1 MRAFVTGINGQ
12 DGSYLSEHL
21 LSLGYEVAGLV
32 RRSSVAEN
40 QTFRINHILPDIK
53 TYYGDVQDPISLNH
67 AFRDFNP
74 DLIFNLAAQSHVRL
88 SFDMPQFTAQ
98 VNAIGALNVF
108 NAVREVCP
116 DARVYQASSSEMFGD
131 SVDPDQFQRESTPM
145 HPVSPYGCSK
155 LFAYSAARNYRK
167 AYDMFISNG
176 ILFNHESPRRG
187 SNFVTAKVVQGALAI
202 SRGAEQFLYM
212 GNLDSF
218 RDWGHSSDYTM
229 AMVKLLNH
237 NSPDDIVISTGT
249 AHSVRDLCVYVFSK
263 LGLNYQDHVR
273 TDPKYLRPQELP
285 YLRGDSSYGRNLLDW
300 QPAFSFESLLDDM
313 LSHYS

>member
-74 DLIFNLAAQSHVRL
+74 DLIFNLAVQSHVRL

-145 HPVSPYGCSK
+145 HPSV
-155 LFAYSAARNYRK
+155 L
-167 AYDMFISNG
+167 
-176 ILFNHESPRRG
+176 
-187 SNFVTAKVVQGALAI
+187 TVV
-202 SRGAEQFLYM
+202 
-212 GNLDSF
+212 
-218 RDWGHSSDYTM
+218 
-229 AMVKLLNH
+229 
-237 NSPDDIVISTGT
+237 
-249 AHSVRDLCVYVFSK
+249 
-263 LGLNYQDHVR
+263 LNY
-273 TDPKYLRPQELP
+273 LLIARPAIIAKLMTCSFP
-285 YLRGDSSYGRNLLDW
+285 MAFSLTMNLLGEDLIL
-300 QPAFSFESLLDDM
+300 SLPRSYRVL
-313 LSHYS
+313 

>member
-1 MRAFVTGINGQ
+1 
-12 DGSYLSEHL
+12 
-21 LSLGYEVAGLV
+21 
-32 RRSSVAEN
+32 
-40 QTFRINHILPDIK
+40 
-53 TYYGDVQDPISLNH
+53 
-67 AFRDFNP
+67 
-74 DLIFNLAAQSHVRL
+74 
-88 SFDMPQFTAQ
+88 
-98 VNAIGALNVF
+98 
-108 NAVREVCP
+108 
-116 DARVYQASSSEMFGD
+116 
-131 SVDPDQFQRESTPM
+131 
-145 HPVSPYGCSK
+145 
-155 LFAYSAARNYRK
+155 
-167 AYDMFISNG
+167 
-176 ILFNHESPRRG
+176 
-187 SNFVTAKVVQGALAI
+187 
-202 SRGAEQFLYM
+202 M

>member
-1 MRAFVTGINGQ
+1 MSFVTGINGQ

-40 QTFRINHILPDIK
+40 QTFRINHILTDIK

-67 AFRDFNP
+67 AFRDFTP

-131 SVDPDQFQRESTPM
+131 SVDLIVSKGINPNASR
-145 HPVSPYGCSK
+145 SPYGCSNY
-155 LFAYSAARNYRK
+155 LLMARNYRLPTCSFPM
-167 AYDMFISNG
+167 AF
-176 ILFNHESPRRG
+176 
-187 SNFVTAKVVQGALAI
+187 
-202 SRGAEQFLYM
+202 FL
-212 GNLDSF
+212 
-218 RDWGHSSDYTM
+218 TM
-229 AMVKLLNH
+229 
-237 NSPDDIVISTGT
+237 
-249 AHSVRDLCVYVFSK
+249 
-263 LGLNYQDHVR
+263 
-273 TDPKYLRPQELP
+273 
-285 YLRGDSSYGRNLLDW
+285 NLLD
-300 QPAFSFESLLDDM
+300 EDLIL
-313 LSHYS
+313 